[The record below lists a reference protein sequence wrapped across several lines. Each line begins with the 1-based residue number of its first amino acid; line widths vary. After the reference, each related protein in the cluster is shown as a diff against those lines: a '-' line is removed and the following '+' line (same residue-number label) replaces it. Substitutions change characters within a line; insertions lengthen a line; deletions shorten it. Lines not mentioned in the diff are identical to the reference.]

1 MSSCQ
6 DLDCAIL
13 SPIPV
18 SGEPHAALLPL
29 WFRIMRGFLM
39 ANAIAGMVA
48 GVFLPGSGFGAG
60 MALSSPDNEPL
71 FGWCLLFSLLLLPVI
86 CIVTAILLF
95 RAASPSRMRMIVNT
109 LVSTVLLGIWFL
121 PTGVP
126 LLEKACTK
134 IMAAHAASHAPLSA
148 RP

>member
-1 MSSCQ
+1 
-6 DLDCAIL
+6 
-13 SPIPV
+13 
-18 SGEPHAALLPL
+18 
-29 WFRIMRGFLM
+29 MRGFLM

-95 RAASPSRMRMIVNT
+95 RAASPSRMRTIVNT

>member
-6 DLDCAIL
+6 DLDCAT
-13 SPIPV
+13 PPPV
-18 SGEPHAALLPL
+18 PASVEPPAAFLPL
-29 WFRIMRGFLM
+29 WFRIIRGFLM
-39 ANAIAGMVA
+39 ANVIAGMVA
-48 GVFLPGSGFGAG
+48 SVFLPGIGLGAG

-71 FGWCLLFSLLLLPVI
+71 FGWCLLFYLLLLPVI
-86 CIVTAILLF
+86 CIATAILLF
-95 RAASPSRMRMIVNT
+95 RAASPSRMRMIMNM

-134 IMAAHAASHAPLSA
+134 IMAPHAASHAPLSA

>member
-1 MSSCQ
+1 
-6 DLDCAIL
+6 
-13 SPIPV
+13 
-18 SGEPHAALLPL
+18 
-29 WFRIMRGFLM
+29 
-39 ANAIAGMVA
+39 MVA
-48 GVFLPGSGFGAG
+48 SVFLPGIGIGAAI
-60 MALSSPDNEPL
+60 ALCSPDNEPI
-71 FGWCLLFSLLLLPVI
+71 FGWCLFFYLLLLPVI

-95 RAASPSRMRMIVNT
+95 RAASPSPMQMIMNT

-134 IMAAHAASHAPLSA
+134 IMTAYTASHGPIRA

>member
-1 MSSCQ
+1 MP
-6 DLDCAIL
+6 LPVL
-13 SPIPV
+13 V
-18 SGEPHAALLPL
+18 SGEPPAALLPL
-29 WFRIMRGFLM
+29 WFRIIRASLM
-39 ANAIAGMVA
+39 ANVIAGMVA
-48 GVFLPGSGFGAG
+48 SVFLPGIGLGAG

-71 FGWCLLFSLLLLPVI
+71 FGWCLLFYLLLLPVI
-86 CIVTAILLF
+86 CIVTATLLF
-95 RAASPSRMRMIVNT
+95 RAASLSRMRMIVNT

-134 IMAAHAASHAPLSA
+134 IMAPHAGSHAPLSA

>member
-1 MSSCQ
+1 MP
-6 DLDCAIL
+6 L
-13 SPIPV
+13 PVPV
-18 SGEPHAALLPL
+18 SGEPPAALLPL
-29 WFRIMRGFLM
+29 WFRIIRGFLM

-48 GVFLPGSGFGAG
+48 SVFLPGIGLGAG

-71 FGWCLLFSLLLLPVI
+71 FGWCLLFYLLLLPVI
-86 CIVTAILLF
+86 CIVTATLLF
-95 RAASPSRMRMIVNT
+95 RAASLSRIRMIVNT

-121 PTGVP
+121 PRGVP

-134 IMAAHAASHAPLSA
+134 IMAPHAASHAPLSA